1 MFTPDAT
8 IDLIQTGKKNFVSTV
23 FANQEKVAE
32 ALNGFVDAQT
42 AYTKAAFKATQDSAT
57 KLTSEAVKM
66 TQEAAKFD
74 FTKATE
80 AFTKAFTA
88 AKK

>member
-8 IDLIQTGKKNFVSTV
+8 IDLIQTGKKNFVNTV
-23 FANQEKVAE
+23 FAKQEKIAE
-32 ALNGFVDAQT
+32 ALNDFVDAQT
-42 AYTKAAFKATQDSAT
+42 AYTKSAFKATQDSAT
-57 KLTSEAVKM
+57 KLASEAVKM

-74 FTKATE
+74 YAKAVSTFAD
-80 AFTKAFTA
+80 AFKA

>member
-8 IDLIQTGKKNFVSTV
+8 IDLIQTGKKNFVSIV
-23 FANQEKVAE
+23 FANQEKIAE

-42 AYTKAAFKATQDSAT
+42 AYTKAAFKATQDSAS
-57 KLTSEAVKM
+57 KLTSEAIKLG
-66 TQEAAKFD
+66 QEAMKFD
-74 FTKATE
+74 FIEATE